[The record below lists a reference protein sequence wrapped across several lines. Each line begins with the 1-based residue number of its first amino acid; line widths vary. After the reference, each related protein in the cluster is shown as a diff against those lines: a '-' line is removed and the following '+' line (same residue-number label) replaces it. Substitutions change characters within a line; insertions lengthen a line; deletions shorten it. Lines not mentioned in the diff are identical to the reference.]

1 LSITLKTGGFPQFQE
16 VIMAMYFYDECDELD
31 EYRRFREQN
40 QPLILEYERTRRA
53 LAAAEEVL
61 AQHPEDREAE
71 ARIAGLREKLEALE
85 RQAPWLKLDY
95 PLEYLLWG
103 PPHG

>member
-1 LSITLKTGGFPQFQE
+1 
-16 VIMAMYFYDECDELD
+16 DECEELE

-40 QPLILEYERTRRA
+40 QPLILEYERLRRA
-53 LAAAEEVL
+53 LHTAEAAQGEQPQDQEMAAEV
-61 AQHPEDREAE
+61 AA
-71 ARIAGLREKLEALE
+71 LREKLAALE